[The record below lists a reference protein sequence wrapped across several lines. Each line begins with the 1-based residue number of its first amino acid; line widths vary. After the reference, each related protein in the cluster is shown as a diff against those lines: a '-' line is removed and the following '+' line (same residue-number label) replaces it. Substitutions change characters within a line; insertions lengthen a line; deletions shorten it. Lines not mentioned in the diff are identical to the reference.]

1 MKEFLVF
8 LCHAFVLE
16 SYQDSI
22 WQENNGQSFLS
33 LRAVVDAVRQPKL
46 GMSFCWAQGSD

>member
-1 MKEFLVF
+1 MGQNIADERVFFVF

-16 SYQDSI
+16 SYR
-22 WQENNGQSFLS
+22 G